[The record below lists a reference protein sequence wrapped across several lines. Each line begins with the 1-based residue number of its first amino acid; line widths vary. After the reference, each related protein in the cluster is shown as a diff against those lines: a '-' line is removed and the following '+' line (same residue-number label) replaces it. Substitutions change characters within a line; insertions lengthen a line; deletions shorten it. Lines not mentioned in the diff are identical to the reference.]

1 MTIVQKRLSV
11 AALGAFVLCAVSF
24 LPSVRNPS
32 APKAFQSALLNP
44 AYMPDV
50 NRIDICQGASAVTL
64 EKTGGQWTV
73 TEEQMTF
80 RADEKLVQNLLA
92 VASSVRKMY
101 IISDGNGR
109 PSSASVVLSFS
120 HGDMMYTKA
129 YFFGENALT
138 GRVMLTVSSQDALY
152 ETEHDLSLFLHPT
165 VRYWA
170 KPELV
175 QSVAAPQSFVWQE
188 SGKTPVV
195 IGGTA
200 PGFSQAAHDIMVLR
214 HGAVVPAGNGHS
226 VAAAELTVIGD
237 GTREQIRF
245 VPQDD
250 GSFRCDYAATGD
262 PLSERLS
269 AAVEISGWTFER
281 LQGIFS
287 EFISAKTQIH
297 LDAAMTA
304 QR

>member
-1 MTIVQKRLSV
+1 MTMTIVQKRLSV
-11 AALGAFVLCAVSF
+11 AALVAFVLCAVSF

-44 AYMPDV
+44 AYVPDV

-64 EKTGGQWTV
+64 EKTGGQWTA
-73 TEEQMTF
+73 TKEQMMF
-80 RADEKLVQNLLA
+80 RADEKLVRNLLA
-92 VASSVRKMY
+92 AASNVRRMY
-101 IISDGNGR
+101 KISDSNGQ
-109 PSSASVVLSFS
+109 PSAPSAVLSFS
-120 HGDMMYTKA
+120 HNDMVYTKA

-138 GRVMLTVSSQDALY
+138 GRAMLAVSSQDALY
-152 ETEHDLSLFLHPT
+152 ETEDDLSPFLHPT

-175 QSVAAPQSFVWQE
+175 QSVTVPQSFVWQE

-195 IGGTA
+195 ISGA
-200 PGFSQAAHDIMVLR
+200 SPGFSQAAHDIMVLR
-214 HGAVVPAGNGHS
+214 HGAVVPAGSGHS

-237 GTREQIRF
+237 GSRERIRF

-250 GSFRCDYAATGD
+250 GSFRCDYAASGD

-287 EFISAKTQIH
+287 GKQN
-297 LDAAMTA
+297 
-304 QR
+304 

>member
-1 MTIVQKRLSV
+1 
-11 AALGAFVLCAVSF
+11 LCAVSF

-50 NRIDICQGASAVTL
+50 DRIDIWQGASAVAL
-64 EKTGGQWTV
+64 EKTDGQWTV
-73 TEEQMTF
+73 TGEQMTF

-92 VASSVRKMY
+92 AASSVRKMY
-101 IISDGNGR
+101 IISDSDGR
-109 PSSASVVLSFS
+109 SSSDSVVLSFS
-120 HGDMMYTKA
+120 HDDMMYTKA

-138 GRVMLTVSSQDALY
+138 GRVMLAVSSQDALY
-152 ETEHDLSLFLHPT
+152 ETENDLSPFLHPA

-175 QSVAAPQSFVWQE
+175 QSVTAPQSFVWQE
-188 SGKTPVV
+188 LGKPPVV
-195 IGGTA
+195 ISGA
-200 PGFSQAAHDIMVLR
+200 SPGFSRSAHDIMVLR
-214 HGAVVPAGNGHS
+214 HGAVVPAGSGHS

-237 GTREQIRF
+237 ETREQIRF

-287 EFISAKTQIH
+287 GKETDKT
-297 LDAAMTA
+297 
-304 QR
+304 

>member
-1 MTIVQKRLSV
+1 MTVIQKRLSV
-11 AALGAFVLCAVSF
+11 AALVSFALCAVSF

-44 AYMPDV
+44 AHMRDID
-50 NRIDICQGASAVTL
+50 RIDIWQGASAVML
-64 EKTGGQWTV
+64 EKTDGQWTV
-73 TEEQMTF
+73 TGEQMMF

-92 VASSVRKMY
+92 AASSVRNMY
-101 IISDGNGR
+101 RISDSNGR
-109 PSSASVVLSFS
+109 PSSASVGLSFS
-120 HGDMMYTKA
+120 HDDMVYTKA

-138 GRVMLTVSSQDALY
+138 DRVMLAVSSQDALY
-152 ETEHDLSLFLHPT
+152 ETENDLSPFLHPT

-175 QSVAAPQSFVWQE
+175 QSVTEPQSFVWQE
-188 SGKTPVV
+188 SGKPPVV
-195 IGGTA
+195 ISGA
-200 PGFSQAAHDIMVLR
+200 SPGFSQAAHDIMVLR
-214 HGAVVPAGNGHS
+214 HGAVVPAGSGHS
-226 VAAAELTVIGD
+226 VAAAELTIIGD
-237 GTREQIRF
+237 GSRERIRF

-287 EFISAKTQIH
+287 GK
-297 LDAAMTA
+297 
-304 QR
+304 

>member
-11 AALGAFVLCAVSF
+11 AALVAFVLCAVSF

-44 AYMPDV
+44 AYVPDV
-50 NRIDICQGASAVTL
+50 DRIDICQGASTVTL
-64 EKTGGQWTV
+64 EKTGGQWTA

-80 RADEKLVQNLLA
+80 RADEKLVRNLLA
-92 VASSVRKMY
+92 AVSNVRRMY
-101 IISDGNGR
+101 KISDNNGR
-109 PSSASVVLSFS
+109 PSPPSVVLSFS
-120 HGDMMYTKA
+120 HNDMMYTKA

-138 GRVMLTVSSQDALY
+138 GRVMLAVSSQDALY
-152 ETEHDLSLFLHPT
+152 ETENDLSPFLHPT

-175 QSVAAPQSFVWQE
+175 QSVTAPQSFVWQE
-188 SGKTPVV
+188 SGKPPVV
-195 IGGTA
+195 ISGA
-200 PGFSQAAHDIMVLR
+200 SPGFSQAAHDIMVLR
-214 HGAVVPAGNGHS
+214 HGAVVPAGSGRS
-226 VAAAELTVIGD
+226 VAAAELTIIGD
-237 GTREQIRF
+237 GSREQIRF

-287 EFISAKTQIH
+287 EFIFAKTQ
-297 LDAAMTA
+297 TYF
-304 QR
+304 RK

>member
-1 MTIVQKRLSV
+1 MTMTITIVQKRLSV
-11 AALGAFVLCAVSF
+11 AALVAFALCAVSF

-32 APKAFQSALLNP
+32 VPKAFQSALLNP
-44 AYMPDV
+44 AYVSDV
-50 NRIDICQGASAVTL
+50 GRIDICQGAFAVTL
-64 EKTGGQWTV
+64 EKTGGQWTA
-73 TEEQMTF
+73 TEGQMTF
-80 RADEKLVQNLLA
+80 RADEKLVRNLLTA
-92 VASSVRKMY
+92 ASSVRKMY
-101 IISDGNGR
+101 IISDNGGR
-109 PSSASVVLSFS
+109 PSYASVMLSFS
-120 HGDMMYTKA
+120 HGDTMYTNA

-152 ETEHDLSLFLHPT
+152 ETESDLSPFLHPA

-195 IGGTA
+195 IGGTS

-214 HGAVVPAGNGHS
+214 HGAVVPAERVHS

-237 GTREQIRF
+237 GTSERIRF

-250 GSFRCDYAATGD
+250 GSFRCDYAASGD

-287 EFISAKTQIH
+287 RK
-297 LDAAMTA
+297 
-304 QR
+304 

>member
-1 MTIVQKRLSV
+1 GMIMTIVQKRLSV
-11 AALGAFVLCAVSF
+11 AALVAFALCAVSF
-24 LPSVRNPS
+24 VPSVRNPS

-50 NRIDICQGASAVTL
+50 DRIDIWQGASAVTL
-64 EKTGGQWTV
+64 EKTDGQWTV
-73 TEEQMTF
+73 TGEQMTF
-80 RADEKLVQNLLA
+80 RADEKLVLNLLA
-92 VASSVRKMY
+92 AASSVRKMY
-101 IISDGNGR
+101 VISDNDGR
-109 PSSASVVLSFS
+109 PSSASVGLSFS
-120 HGDMMYTKA
+120 HDGTVYTKA

-138 GRVMLTVSSQDALY
+138 GRVMLSVSSQDALY
-152 ETEHDLSLFLHPT
+152 ETENDLSPFLHPT

-175 QSVAAPQSFVWQE
+175 QSVVVPQSFVWQE
-188 SGKTPVV
+188 PGKPPVV
-195 IGGTA
+195 IGGA
-200 PGFSQAAHDIMVLR
+200 SPGFSRAAHDIMVLR
-214 HGAVVPAGNGHS
+214 HGAVVPAGSGHS

-237 GTREQIRF
+237 GTRERIRF

-287 EFISAKTQIH
+287 NS
-297 LDAAMTA
+297 DAAMTA

>member
-1 MTIVQKRLSV
+1 MTMTITIVQKRLSV
-11 AALGAFVLCAVSF
+11 AALVAFALCAVSF

-32 APKAFQSALLNP
+32 VPKAFQSALLNP
-44 AYMPDV
+44 AYVSDV
-50 NRIDICQGASAVTL
+50 GRIDICQGAFAVTL
-64 EKTGGQWTV
+64 EKTGGQWTA
-73 TEEQMTF
+73 TEGQMTF
-80 RADEKLVQNLLA
+80 RADEKLVRNLLTA
-92 VASSVRKMY
+92 ASSVRKMY
-101 IISDGNGR
+101 IISDNGGR
-109 PSSASVVLSFS
+109 PSYASVMLSFS
-120 HGDMMYTKA
+120 HGDTMYTNA

-152 ETEHDLSLFLHPT
+152 ETESDLSPFLHPA

-188 SGKTPVV
+188 SGKPPVV
-195 IGGTA
+195 IGGA
-200 PGFSQAAHDIMVLR
+200 SPGFSQAAHDIMVLR
-214 HGAVVPAGNGHS
+214 HGAVVPAGRGHS
-226 VAAAELTVIGD
+226 VAAAKLTVIGD
-237 GTREQIRF
+237 GTSERIRF

-250 GSFRCDYAATGD
+250 GSFRCDYAASGD

-287 EFISAKTQIH
+287 RK
-297 LDAAMTA
+297 
-304 QR
+304 